1 MSKWLKKA
9 MAMALCAAFA
19 LAACGD
25 DDKSTS
31 MGSERESTP
40 QLPPEAVQVTGV
52 LVSSFQT
59 AFFASLLADTTSVP
73 GVTGSVEIQGNN
85 WTLQDFSP
93 EGTLVLNG
101 NLLVGKEQF
110 PTIPVSGTI
119 EVTGAQE
126 STMIL
131 DMVVGV
137 DGTDLSVT
145 GMLTIDDV
153 EFNIAEL
160 VDAANADADAA
171 AAAEGG

>member
-1 MSKWLKKA
+1 
-9 MAMALCAAFA
+9 
-19 LAACGD
+19 
-25 DDKSTS
+25 
-31 MGSERESTP
+31 
-40 QLPPEAVQVTGV
+40 
-52 LVSSFQT
+52 
-59 AFFASLLADTTSVP
+59 
-73 GVTGSVEIQGNN
+73 
-85 WTLQDFSP
+85 
-93 EGTLVLNG
+93 VLNG